1 MEDDE
6 AWQRFRK
13 WHDPESHFDAR
24 ERELFKLDEAW
35 AKASLGLRTGVRFGH
50 GNMRARS
57 LVKVHDFSQVYKRRN
72 DRGDT
77 LSLLQAVAFF
87 AEENLPLP
95 EWLATAFC
103 DALNTFTQPGTCT
116 SLDQVF
122 HSKTLPTDTPQKTAS
137 AKQDWLLG
145 GTIWSKVWDVAIED
159 EKITSLDA
167 ALTAALKKE
176 KLGVGKTKARE
187 LFLMIDKN
195 QSEMIQCKTLS
206 RFLELRRKQKTSV

>member
-1 MEDDE
+1 MEADE
-6 AWQRFRK
+6 AWQRFCKR
-13 WHDPESHFDAR
+13 HDPESHFDAR

-35 AKASLGLRTGVRFGH
+35 AKAALGFRTGFRFGH

-72 DRGDT
+72 ERGDT

-145 GTIWSKVWDVAIED
+145 GAIWVKVWDAVMED
-159 EKITSLDA
+159 ESITTFDA
-167 ALTAALKKE
+167 ALTIALKKE
-176 KLGVGKTKARE
+176 NFGVGKTKARE
-187 LFLMIDKN
+187 LFLMHDKN
-195 QSEMIQCKTLS
+195 QSEFIKCATLS
-206 RFLELRRKQKTSV
+206 RYLELRRKRVTSK